1 MVSVLEKSMNQPT
14 PLNPSGLATIGL
26 LVLILLGSSS
36 LGFALEIH
44 HVFAEVDHDGHQH
57 SDDDLCQWVQSHAAN
72 SLVVDKPAWQ
82 RGGYLAAFLSIFI
95 SLQVSSP
102 VSLQHDSRGPPAFSL
117 I

>member
-1 MVSVLEKSMNQPT
+1 MSVLEKAMNQPT

-72 SLVVDKPAWQ
+72 SLVGETPTW
-82 RGGYLAAFLSIFI
+82 RGEGCLVGFLSSCADSGIFSPHAFL
-95 SLQVSSP
+95 
-102 VSLQHDSRGPPAFSL
+102 HGSRGPPAFSSR
-117 I
+117 